1 VESGVDPIIDWA
13 NKEIGMRMNKP
24 YSLMATNIA
33 QDPSV
38 PNWSAIEVPDAWP
51 DELVFRRPGVVWTFL
66 KQVIARKRPTV
77 KLPEGMPGR
86 EMIPKYILREFHN
99 FPNGNYS
106 KMMAQRYVRNFDR
119 FMLGE
124 IKTLRKRMAEE
135 FRGRKRVLDVGCSG
149 GGVSAELVSAGVE
162 DIWGIDPS
170 PYLLKLAAET
180 CPQVKFVQGIAEET
194 GFPDRR
200 FDGATACFLF
210 HEMPIKYVELSLKE
224 LQRILEPGA
233 LLVIGE
239 PSPVQARCS
248 RWEMFRR
255 YGIRGLYF
263 HWFAHTIHE
272 PFLDTWHDCDLKEL
286 FERHGFELVQDEVGM
301 PIRYIVVRK
310 HTESE

>member
-1 VESGVDPIIDWA
+1 MGVNRFFEWA
-13 NKEIGMRMNKP
+13 NRDIGMSTDNT
-24 YSLMATNIA
+24 YTVMATNIG

-38 PNWSAIEVPDAWP
+38 PNWSSIEVPDAWP
-51 DELVFRRPGVVWTFL
+51 DQLALNRPAVLWRFL
-66 KQVIARKRPTV
+66 KQVVARKRPTV
-77 KLPEGMPGR
+77 QLPDGMPGR

-124 IKTLRKRMAEE
+124 IKILRKRMAEAC
-135 FRGRKRVLDVGCSG
+135 RGCKRVLDVGCSG

-162 DIWGIDPS
+162 DVWGIDPS
-170 PYLLKLAAET
+170 PYLLKLAAAAY
-180 CPQVKFVQGIAEET
+180 PQVKFVQGIAEET

-210 HEMPIKYVELSLKE
+210 HEMPIKYVELSLNE
-224 LQRILEPGA
+224 LYRILEPGA
-233 LLVIGE
+233 LLIIGE
-239 PSPVQARCS
+239 PSPLQARRS

-272 PFLDTWHDCDLKEL
+272 PFLDTWHDCDLEKL
-286 FERHGFELVQDEVGM
+286 FDRHGFDLVEDDVGM
-301 PIRYIVVRK
+301 PIRYVVARK
-310 HTESE
+310 RNESS